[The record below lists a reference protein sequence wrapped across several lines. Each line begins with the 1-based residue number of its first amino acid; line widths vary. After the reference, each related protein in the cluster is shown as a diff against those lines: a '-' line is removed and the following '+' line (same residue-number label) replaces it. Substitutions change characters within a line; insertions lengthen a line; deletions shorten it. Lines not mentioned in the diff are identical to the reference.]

1 MTDQNTTQKDTE
13 GILDFIG
20 EVSKQLRTRRSFMGD
35 AAKVGVGAA
44 ALSAVG
50 AGTAVG
56 NDDSDSDPSD
66 IDILNYAL
74 TLEHLEYAFYDE
86 FLANHTESEVEGSAI
101 ANYFAR
107 PTLQFSTYQQIQD
120 VRDHEEAH
128 VDALTQTINDLGGT
142 PVEPA
147 EYEFPYETM
156 EEFVAIADR
165 LEAVGVSAYA
175 GAAPMIDNEEVLKAA
190 LSIHSVE
197 AEHQTYF
204 QLLHLQR
211 PAPDAFNMARSM
223 DAVLPIAK
231 KFIVGAGRWRWSS
244 WK

>member
-56 NDDSDSDPSD
+56 NDDSDSGPND

-86 FLANHTESEVEGSAI
+86 FLADRKSTRLNSSHIQKSRMPSSA
-101 ANYFAR
+101 
-107 PTLQFSTYQQIQD
+107 
-120 VRDHEEAH
+120 
-128 VDALTQTINDLGGT
+128 
-142 PVEPA
+142 
-147 EYEFPYETM
+147 
-156 EEFVAIADR
+156 
-165 LEAVGVSAYA
+165 
-175 GAAPMIDNEEVLKAA
+175 
-190 LSIHSVE
+190 
-197 AEHQTYF
+197 
-204 QLLHLQR
+204 
-211 PAPDAFNMARSM
+211 
-223 DAVLPIAK
+223 
-231 KFIVGAGRWRWSS
+231 
-244 WK
+244 